1 MARKIAYTLGIVA
14 LLLVIA
20 FMAWRIQTRTPV
32 PREAP
37 APAAQTQTPEAPA
50 PAPSYTIE
58 PGSAPPLAR
67 AEVPAALTALLGS
80 KAVMSLVQT
89 SDFPRRFVATVDNLG
104 RIHAPPALWPVHPV
118 AGRFTVQ
125 QTGPGPVISA
135 DNGLRY
141 TPLVLLAESAD
152 AQAAADLYLRMYP
165 LLQKEYEAL
174 GFPNRHFNHRLM
186 AVIDLLLATPEAT
199 YPIGLQFTQVKGPH
213 ASERPWVRYEFADPA
228 LESLASGQKMM
239 LRAGPVNQRRLKAQL
254 VALRDALA
262 ARAVTR

>member
-1 MARKIAYTLGIVA
+1 MARKIAYTLGLVA

-20 FMAWRIQTRTPV
+20 FMAWRIYTRTPV

-37 APAAQTQTPEAPA
+37 PAVPQAQAPEPPA
-50 PAPSYTIE
+50 PPPSYTIE
-58 PGSAPPLAR
+58 PGGVTPLER
-67 AEVPAALTALLGS
+67 AQVPGALTELLGS
-80 KAVMSLVQT
+80 KAVTSLVQS

-125 QTGPGPVISA
+125 KTGQGPVISA

-152 AQAAADLYLRMYP
+152 AQVAADLYLRMYP

-186 AVIDLLLATPEAT
+186 EVIDLLLATPEAT
-199 YPIGLQFTQVKGPH
+199 YPIELQFTQVKGPH
-213 ASERPWVRYEFADPA
+213 ASERPWVRYEFADPT

-239 LRAGPVNQRRLKAQL
+239 LRAGPVNQRRIKAQL
-254 VALRDALA
+254 VALRAAIA